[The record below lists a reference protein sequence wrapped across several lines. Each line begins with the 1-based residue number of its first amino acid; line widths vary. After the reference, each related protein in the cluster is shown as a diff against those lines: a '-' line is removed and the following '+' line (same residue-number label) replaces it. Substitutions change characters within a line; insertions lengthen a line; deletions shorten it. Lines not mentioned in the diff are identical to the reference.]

1 LSVSAT
7 IEGVAA
13 AHFSP
18 PGKFMITPVLFLVGA
33 SHRTAPFE
41 FREKLALGPEAE
53 EGFAKELSET
63 PSVQEFVVL
72 STCNRVEIY
81 GVATEDCA
89 LDQVAAAFCARQ
101 HVDASEFGRFGF
113 VARGREAVQHLFEV
127 ASGLDSQVLGET
139 EIFGQ
144 VKRAYAAAQAR
155 GSVHAVLNR
164 VFQKAFQAAKHVRT
178 NTAVT
183 AGQVSVANVAVDLA
197 LDIFGSLENA
207 RVLLIG
213 AGEMAKKT
221 GRAFASRGAG
231 NLTVSSRRL
240 ERASQ
245 LASEL
250 GAGVLRFEER
260 EARLAEWDIVVCST
274 SAPGTVIS
282 AGAVRSAIKVRVA
295 RPILF
300 VDLAMPRDI
309 DATVADAGNLYLYN
323 LDDLA
328 QIAEKNRLA
337 RLAEAERGRLVLSLR
352 ADSIWQQLQAQLAS
366 GGSGGKCQ
374 APEPSDQDRGLRAV
388 VFA

>member
-1 LSVSAT
+1 MS
-7 IEGVAA
+7 
-13 AHFSP
+13 
-18 PGKFMITPVLFLVGA
+18 TPTLFLVGA
-33 SHRTAPFE
+33 SHRTAPLE
-41 FREKLALGPEAE
+41 FREKLALGLEAE
-53 EGFAKELSET
+53 AGFAKELAELS
-63 PSVQEFVVL
+63 SLQEFAVL

-101 HVDASEFGRFGF
+101 HVDAGEFGRFGF

-144 VKRAYAAAQAR
+144 VKRAYAVAQAR
-155 GSVHAVLNR
+155 GSVRAVLNR

-197 LDIFGSLENA
+197 LDVFGSLENA

-213 AGEMAKKT
+213 AGEMARKS

-245 LASEL
+245 LAAEL
-250 GAGVLRFEER
+250 GASVLRFEER
-260 EARLAEWDIVVCST
+260 ETRLAEWDIVVCST
-274 SAPGTVIS
+274 SAPSAVIS
-282 AGAVRSAIKVRVA
+282 AGAVRSAMKERAA

-309 DATVADAGNLYLYN
+309 EASVADAGNLYLYN
-323 LDDLA
+323 LDDLG

-337 RLAEAERGRLVLSLR
+337 RVAEAERGRLVLSQR
-352 ADSIWQQLQAQLAS
+352 ADAIWQQLQAQLAAGVS
-366 GGSGGKCQ
+366 GGCCQ
-374 APEPSDQDRGLRAV
+374 APEPAVQDRALRAV

>member
-1 LSVSAT
+1 MS
-7 IEGVAA
+7 
-13 AHFSP
+13 
-18 PGKFMITPVLFLVGA
+18 TPALFLVGA

-53 EGFAKELSET
+53 EGFATELSEIS
-63 PSVQEFVVL
+63 SVQEFAVL

-81 GVATEDCA
+81 GVASEDCS
-89 LDQVAAAFCARQ
+89 LEQVAAAFCARQ
-101 HVDASEFGRFGF
+101 HVDVREFGHFGF
-113 VARGREAVQHLFEV
+113 VARGRDVIQHLFEV

-155 GSVHAVLNR
+155 GSVRAVLNR

-197 LDIFGSLENA
+197 LDVFGSLENA

-231 NLTVSSRRL
+231 SLTVSSRRL

-250 GAGVLRFEER
+250 GAGVLGFEER
-260 EARLAEWDIVVCST
+260 ETRLAEWDIVVCST

-282 AGAVRSAIKVRVA
+282 AGAVRSAIRERAA

-309 DATVADAGNLYLYN
+309 DAAVEDAGNLYLYN

-328 QIAEKNRLA
+328 LIAEKNRLA
-337 RLAEAERGRLVLSLR
+337 RLAEAERGRLVLSHR
-352 ADSIWQQLQAQLAS
+352 ADSIWLQLQGQLAPGSS
-366 GGSGGKCQ
+366 GENRQ
-374 APEPSDQDRGLRAV
+374 ASEPCVQDRELRAV